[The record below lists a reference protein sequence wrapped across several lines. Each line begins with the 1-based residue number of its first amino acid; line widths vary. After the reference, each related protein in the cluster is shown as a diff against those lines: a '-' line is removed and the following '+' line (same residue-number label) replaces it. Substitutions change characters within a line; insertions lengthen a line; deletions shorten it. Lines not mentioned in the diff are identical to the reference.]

1 METAAILFFY
11 LCITLS
17 FVKSASGRN
26 IEWWASDKSISQNA
40 DRNPCVEDYSPCN
53 CNDNPSYGLE
63 ITCEGVD
70 VLVVRDIFSRTT
82 TNDLFSFQ
90 LTVPSPTGGNVISIP
105 ADLLN
110 GKRAGNILLNC
121 PFPDWQLAIDADAFR
136 PSSGLTFFFFTAGC
150 DLTLLDFA
158 SFLDGFL
165 SLATIFISQSS
176 NVQGIQN
183 LPALPSLDQL
193 IVTYTTGLEKV
204 TDFSGLGNVQLRRLL
219 LNGNQLSDQMADNIL
234 NSVASSSS
242 AAGALEMLWLASNQ
256 LTRVPTQLTSFSRMI
271 QLDLSNNSFPVLSSG
286 SFSFNAPVDYLY
298 LESNTINSIEPGAF
312 QGDFTRGRI
321 YLRFNSL
328 SRFEEAVFRRLLEQM
343 ISATNNDGGLV
354 NLESNPLECGDCH
367 LAWLIR
373 DSPSLLNAVE
383 SAVCSDGTAFSALN
397 PSIFAD
403 CP

>member
-1 METAAILFFY
+1 MCFSHVSQFILTPHLWIRRVPRRNWTDVEIIFVCTYINCIDTATMETATILFFY

-136 PSSGLTFFFFTAGC
+136 PSSDLTFFFFTAGC

-204 TDFSGLGNVQLRRLL
+204 TDFSRLGNVQLRRLL

-312 QGDFTRGRI
+312 QGF
-321 YLRFNSL
+321 
-328 SRFEEAVFRRLLEQM
+328 
-343 ISATNNDGGLV
+343 
-354 NLESNPLECGDCH
+354 
-367 LAWLIR
+367 
-373 DSPSLLNAVE
+373 
-383 SAVCSDGTAFSALN
+383 
-397 PSIFAD
+397 
-403 CP
+403 

>member
-242 AAGALEMLWLASNQ
+242 AAGALEMLWLANNQ

-312 QGDFTRGRI
+312 QGF
-321 YLRFNSL
+321 
-328 SRFEEAVFRRLLEQM
+328 
-343 ISATNNDGGLV
+343 
-354 NLESNPLECGDCH
+354 
-367 LAWLIR
+367 
-373 DSPSLLNAVE
+373 
-383 SAVCSDGTAFSALN
+383 
-397 PSIFAD
+397 
-403 CP
+403 

>member
-1 METAAILFFY
+1 MKTAAILFFIWC
-11 LCITLS
+11 LSLADVTL
-17 FVKSASGRN
+17 ASGRN
-26 IEWWASDKSISQNA
+26 IEWWASDKSQKA

-53 CNDNPSYGLE
+53 CNDSPSYGLE

-70 VLVVRDIFSRTT
+70 VLAIRDIFSRTT

-90 LTVPSPTGGNVISIP
+90 LTVPSPAEGNVVSIP

-121 PFPDWQLAIDADAFR
+121 PFPDWQLTIDADAFR
-136 PSSGLTFFFFTAGC
+136 PSSDLTFFFFTAGC
-150 DLTLLDFA
+150 DLNLLDFA

-165 SLATIFISQSS
+165 SLTTIFISQSS

-183 LPALPSLDQL
+183 LPALPNLDQL

-204 TDFSGLGNVQLRRLL
+204 TDFSRLGNVQLRRLL

-234 NSVASSSS
+234 NAMASSSS
-242 AAGALEMLWLASNQ
+242 AASSLEMLWLASNQ
-256 LTRVPTQLTSFSRMI
+256 LTRVPAQLTSFSRLI

-328 SRFEEAVFRRLLEQM
+328 SRFEEAVFRPLLEQM
-343 ISATNNDGGLV
+343 ISATNNGGLV

-373 DSPSLLNAVE
+373 DSPGLLNAVE
-383 SAVCSDGTAFSALN
+383 SAVCSDGTALSALN

>member
-1 METAAILFFY
+1 MKTVDILLFT
-11 LCITLS
+11 LCISLS
-17 FVKSASGRN
+17 NVKLASGRN
-26 IEWWASDKSISQNA
+26 IEWWASDKSNSQKT
-40 DRNPCVEDYSPCN
+40 DRNLCVEDYSPCN
-53 CNDNPSYGLE
+53 CNDSPSYGLE
-63 ITCEGVD
+63 ITCDGVD
-70 VLVVRDIFSRTT
+70 VLTIQDIFSRTT

-90 LTVPSPTGGNVISIP
+90 LTVPSPAEGNVVSIP

-121 PFPDWQLAIDADAFR
+121 PFPDWQLTIDADAFR
-136 PSSGLTFFFFTAGC
+136 PSSDLTFFFFTAGC
-150 DLTLLDFA
+150 DLNLLDFT

-165 SLATIFISQSS
+165 SLTTVFISQSS

-183 LPALPSLDQL
+183 LPALPSLNQL
-193 IVTYTTGLEKV
+193 IVTYTTGLEKI
-204 TDFSGLGNVQLRRLL
+204 TDFSRLGNVQLRRLL
-219 LNGNQLSDQMADNIL
+219 LNGNQLDDQMADNIL
-234 NSVASSSS
+234 NAMASSS
-242 AAGALEMLWLASNQ
+242 AATALEMLWLASNQ
-256 LTRVPTQLTSFSRMI
+256 LTRVPAQLSSFSRLI

-298 LESNTINSIEPGAF
+298 LESNTINSIEPSAF

-328 SRFEEAVFRRLLEQM
+328 SRFEEAVFRPLLEQM
-343 ISATNNDGGLV
+343 ISVTNGGLV
-354 NLESNPLECGDCH
+354 NLESNPLDCGDCH

-397 PSIFAD
+397 PSAFAD